1 MNGELAK
8 YYILRLKQF
17 GMNALRLHHFDNGIT
32 KPGAGITFDEEKLD
46 RFFRQIA
53 EFKKAG
59 FYITLDLFTSRR
71 NGLPQKYAKAGPF
84 ETKILAQ
91 IDPEMRENMLDFAR
105 GILTRKNPYT
115 GMPLAGDPALLSVA
129 LMNEVQL
136 IDHPTVRYN
145 SPNPLLREALN
156 KA

>member
-1 MNGELAK
+1 
-8 YYILRLKQF
+8 
-17 GMNALRLHHFDNGIT
+17 
-32 KPGAGITFDEEKLD
+32 
-46 RFFRQIA
+46 
-53 EFKKAG
+53 
-59 FYITLDLFTSRR
+59 
-71 NGLPQKYAKAGPF
+71 
-84 ETKILAQ
+84 
-91 IDPEMRENMLDFAR
+91 MRENMLVFAR